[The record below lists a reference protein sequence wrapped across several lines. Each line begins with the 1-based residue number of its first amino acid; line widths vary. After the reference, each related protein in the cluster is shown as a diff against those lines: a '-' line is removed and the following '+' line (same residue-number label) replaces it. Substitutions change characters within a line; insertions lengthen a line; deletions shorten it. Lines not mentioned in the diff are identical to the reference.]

1 MAKRIKIPSLIKSCP
16 RCCPTIEMRQSK
28 QVAVTHD
35 DKASATS
42 HPGPFVVL
50 SSEDE
55 RNCAAINRPYGIA
68 HLEVMTRHCWEVSSP
83 KDAFIFAKRLQLGA
97 ELL

>member
-1 MAKRIKIPSLIKSCP
+1 
-16 RCCPTIEMRQSK
+16 MRQSE

-42 HPGPFVVL
+42 HPGPYIVL
-50 SSEDE
+50 SSEDK

-68 HLEVMTRHCWEVSSP
+68 HLEVMARYCREVASL
-83 KDAFIFAKRLQLGA
+83 KDAFVFAERLKFGA
-97 ELL
+97 ELF